1 MQIIERKLD
10 CALLDTRKINDDRGW
25 FQVAFNIEDI
35 QELGLAFNSVYQLNH
50 SKTGVKGIVRGP
62 NYQKSPYN
70 QAKVIRVIKG
80 AVYSVGIDI
89 DPSSKNFGKAA
100 GFYLSEENHL
110 LMYIPNTY
118 AHGFT
123 VLQDG
128 TELEYLTDNRY
139 NYDSAKSIWYAD
151 EQIIDIDTGK
161 QLDWSYG
168 GAVELSNIKSDKN
181 ANAPRLKDAEL
192 LI

>member
-1 MQIIERKLD
+1 M
-10 CALLDTRKINDDRGW
+10 
-25 FQVAFNIEDI
+25 
-35 QELGLAFNSVYQLNH
+35 
-50 SKTGVKGIVRGP
+50 KGIVRGP

-89 DPSSKNFGKAA
+89 DPSSKNFGKTA

-118 AHGFT
+118 VHGFT

-128 TELEYLTDNRY
+128 TEL
-139 NYDSAKSIWYAD
+139 
-151 EQIIDIDTGK
+151 
-161 QLDWSYG
+161 
-168 GAVELSNIKSDKN
+168 
-181 ANAPRLKDAEL
+181 
-192 LI
+192 

>member
-1 MQIIERKLD
+1 MNIIERKLE
-10 CALLDTRKINDDRGW
+10 CVLLDTRIINDDRGW
-25 FQVAFNIEDI
+25 FQVAFSIEEI

-50 SKTGVKGIVRGP
+50 SRTGTKGIVRGP
-62 NYQKSPYN
+62 NYQKRPYN

-89 DPSSKNFGKAA
+89 DPQSKDFGKAA
-100 GFYLSEENHL
+100 GFYLSEENQL

-123 VLQDG
+123 ILQEG

-139 NYDSAKSIWYAD
+139 NYDSAKSIWYDD

-161 QLDWSYG
+161 KLDWSFG
-168 GAVELSNIKSDKN
+168 GVVELSNIKSEKN
-181 ANAPRLKDAEL
+181 ANAPMLKDAEL
-192 LI
+192 